1 MRGVLLWDRFQYAF
15 DKELH
20 MRVFSTFPLLHRAGL
35 TGWRLLAACLAICVV
50 FLTSPAT
57 LHGQA
62 LSSITGTVTDATGGV
77 MPNVKIT
84 VTNTA
89 TQVAS
94 HTVTS
99 SSGTYTVTDLIP
111 GTYTVQAE
119 NPGFQ
124 TSVHNGVLV
133 EVGRPSTVDVPMQT
147 GNVSQSVEVQE
158 AAITLNTTQPEL
170 GTTIE
175 SAVVQALPVQLD
187 AGDGRGRQIDSF
199 VFLAPG
205 VTGGTFSKRINGG
218 VDFESEVVFNGVP
231 MAQSETQGF
240 QTIWNPPFEQV
251 NEFNVLRS
259 SFSAQYGL
267 AQGVVTYQTASGT
280 NQLHGDVF
288 EILRNSMFDARGAYN
303 KTTPIDRENNYGF
316 TVGGPVWIPKL
327 YNGKNRLFFHL
338 STEWYRRNFP
348 DLTFM
353 SLPTAAEKQGNFSA
367 TGLTIYDPTTHTPFP
382 NDTIPTSRF
391 SPLSATLI
399 PLMPDPTFAGYSSNF
414 QSNEGVLPTRQINW
428 GFNIDYNVNDK
439 QSIHWSQWRDKQ
451 TTYATETSSH
461 LLGELGSQTRNPD
474 LGTVFLLSY
483 SNSLT
488 PHLVMTAGASWL
500 GELNDQLSLVKNS
513 NFAAAPGAP
522 QLPQIT
528 FAGPL
533 APTDF
538 GSPWIQS
545 INRKLGWVIENNY
558 LWIKGKHTFN
568 IGLEVRR
575 TYQDDNECQHCAGT
589 FKFSNNQTADP
600 NNLGTTGNGF
610 ASFLLGTVDS
620 ANRIGSP
627 ELRLRN
633 RDFSPYIQDDIKLRP
648 NFTINIG
655 LRWDVMVPFTEVN
668 NQIVFFDPKVP
679 NPAADGLPGA
689 ATKFG
694 ACTGCAGFTHA
705 DIRWNHFS
713 PRLGFSYGLSNKTVL
728 QGGAAWNYLDGG
740 AYEYG
745 TSKVAV
751 NYANLLTGSFNRNST
766 GTTTPGFGSWDSN
779 ILPIPAPVP
788 FSNGLGIAQPIN
800 AFSRTDGIAPYV
812 IVWSIGIQRE
822 LPFNLL
828 LSAHYTGNRANFLP
842 GQLNPPNQLDSSKL
856 GLGSTLGLQVTDPAA
871 VAAGVTIPYANFLT
885 NYGSSAT
892 VLQALRPFPQFAS
905 IFNNFDNSGSAL
917 YNALQMQLEKRFS
930 AGLGFLVSYNLSRM
944 MSNTN
949 SGFSSFGATALN
961 RNNQK
966 AEWSIDNN
974 DQPQMITIAGT
985 YELPIGKGKALL
997 NDKGIAS
1004 NILGGWQLSPIL
1016 SYQAGTPLWS
1026 GGTGGSVVAPGDP
1039 LGNNCA
1045 PCNRANV
1052 VPGVQQEFS
1061 YSNVYKGLPVL
1072 NAAAFTAPGL
1082 WVLGTTPRVLNM
1094 RGPWNLNENV
1104 SLSKKFGIGE
1114 HVKAELRMSYF
1125 NLLNRV
1131 VLGGP
1136 NLNLVDPNF
1145 GMVINSQANT
1155 QRQGQAQFQ
1164 VSF

>member
-1 MRGVLLWDRFQYAF
+1 
-15 DKELH
+15 
-20 MRVFSTFPLLHRAGL
+20 MRVFSMLPLLQRAGVG
-35 TGWRLLAACLAICVV
+35 GWRLLAVSLAACLALLI
-50 FLTSPAT
+50 SPVA

-77 MPNVKIT
+77 TPNVKIT
-84 VTNTA
+84 VTNSA

-94 HTVTS
+94 HSVTS

-111 GTYTVQAE
+111 GSYTVQAE
-119 NPGFQ
+119 LAGFEA
-124 TSVHNGVLV
+124 SVHNGVLV
-133 EVGRPSTVDVPMQT
+133 EVGRPSTVDISLLT
-147 GNVSQSVEVQE
+147 GSVSQSVEVQE

-175 SAVVQALPVQLD
+175 NAVVEALPVEIS
-187 AGDGRGRQIDSF
+187 GGRGRQIDQF

-218 VDFESEVVFNGVP
+218 VDFESEVVFNGIP

-288 EILRNSMFDARGAYN
+288 EIIRNNFFDARGAYN
-303 KTTPIDRENNYGF
+303 PTTPVDKENNYGF
-316 TVGGPVWIPKL
+316 TVGGPVWIPKV
-327 YNGKNRLFFHL
+327 YNGKNRLFFHFSL
-338 STEWYRRNFP
+338 DWYRVNQT
-348 DLTFM
+348 DTTFM
-353 SLPTAAEKQGNFSA
+353 SLPTAAEKQGNFSDL
-367 TGLTIYDPTTHTPFP
+367 LTLKVPAPIYDPTTNVPFP
-382 NDTIPTSRF
+382 GNIIPTTRF
-391 SPLSATLI
+391 SPLSSTLI
-399 PLMPDPTFAGYSSNF
+399 PLMPNPTFGGYANNF
-414 QSNEGVLPTRQINW
+414 QSNEGVLPTRQTNW
-428 GFNIDYNVNDK
+428 GFNIDYNINDK
-439 QSIHWSQWRDKQ
+439 QSIHWSEWRDKQ
-451 TTYATETSSH
+451 TSYATETSSH
-461 LLGELGSQTRNPD
+461 LLGELGSETRNPD
-474 LGTVFLLSY
+474 LGTVFLLNY

-500 GELNDQLSLVKNS
+500 GELNDQLSLIKNS

-522 QLPQIT
+522 QLPQINFT
-528 FAGPL
+528 GNL

-558 LWIKGKHTFN
+558 LWINGKHTFN

-589 FKFSNNQTADP
+589 FNFSNNETADP
-600 NNLGTTGNGF
+600 NNLGTTGNAF
-610 ASFLLGTVDS
+610 ASYLLGTVDS

-633 RDFSPYIQDDIKLRP
+633 RDVSPYIQDDIKLKP

-668 NQIVFFDPKVP
+668 NQIVFFDPSVA
-679 NPAADGLPGA
+679 NPAAGGLPGA

-694 ACTGCAGFTHA
+694 TCTGCAGFTHA
-705 DIRWNHFS
+705 NIRWNHFS
-713 PRLGFSYGLSNKTVL
+713 PRLGFSYGLNNKTVV
-728 QGGAAWNYLDGG
+728 QGGLSWNYLDGG

-751 NYANLLTGSFNRNST
+751 NYANLLTGSFNRSST
-766 GTTTPGFGSWDSN
+766 GTTTAGFGSWDSN
-779 ILPIPAPVP
+779 ILPVPAPVP
-788 FSNGLGIAQPIN
+788 FSNSLGIAQPIN
-800 AFSRTDGIAPYV
+800 AFSPTDGIAPYV
-812 IVWSIGIQRE
+812 ISWSIGIQRE
-822 LPFNLL
+822 LPSNML
-828 LSAHYTGNRANFLP
+828 LSAHYVGNRANFLP
-842 GQLNPPNQLDSSKL
+842 AQLNPPNQLDSSKL
-856 GLGSTLGLQVTDPAA
+856 GLGSTLGLPANSAAA
-871 VAAGVTIPYANFLT
+871 VAAGVTIPYPSFLSD
-885 NYGSSAT
+885 YGSGAT

-905 IFNNFDNSGSAL
+905 IFNNFDDSGSAF
-917 YNALQMQLEKRFS
+917 YNALQVQLEKRFS

-949 SGFSSFGATALN
+949 SGFSSFANVALN

-974 DQPQMITIAGT
+974 DQPQMISIAGT
-985 YELPIGKGKALL
+985 YELPIGKGKPLL
-997 NDKGIAS
+997 NDKGVAS
-1004 NILGGWQLSPIL
+1004 NILGGWQISPIL
-1016 SYQAGTPLWS
+1016 TYAEGTPLWN
-1026 GGTGGSVVAPGDP
+1026 GTGGSVTVPGDP
-1039 LGNNCA
+1039 LGNGCA
-1045 PCNRANV
+1045 PCNRANI

-1061 YSNVYKGLPVL
+1061 YSNVYTGQPVL
-1072 NAAAFTAPGL
+1072 NAAAFSNPGL
-1082 WVLGTTPRVLNM
+1082 WVLGTAPRVLDI

-1104 SLSKKFGIGE
+1104 SLSKRFGLGE
-1114 HVKAELRMSYF
+1114 RVKAELRISYF
-1125 NLLNRV
+1125 NLFNRV
-1131 VLGGP
+1131 VFGGP
-1136 NLNLVDPNF
+1136 DLTLTDSNF
-1145 GMVINSQANT
+1145 GKVINSQNNT

-1164 VSF
+1164 VNF

>member
-1 MRGVLLWDRFQYAF
+1 
-15 DKELH
+15 
-20 MRVFSTFPLLHRAGL
+20 MRVFSMFPLLHRAS
-35 TGWRLLAACLAICVV
+35 TAGWRLLAACLAVCLAL
-50 FLTSPAT
+50 LTSPAS

-89 TQVAS
+89 TLVAS
-94 HTVTS
+94 HSVTS

-119 NPGFQ
+119 DPGFQ

-133 EVGRPSTVDVPMQT
+133 EVGRPSTVDVSMQT
-147 GNVSQSVEVQE
+147 GNVTQSVEVQE

-175 SAVVQALPVQLD
+175 NAVVEQLPVELS
-187 AGDGRGRQIDSF
+187 GGRGRQIDQF

-259 SFSAQYGL
+259 SLSAQYGL

-280 NQLHGDVF
+280 NQFHGDAF
-288 EILRNSMFDARGAYN
+288 EIIRNNFFDARGAYN
-303 KTTPIDRENNYGF
+303 PTTPIDKENNYGF
-316 TVGGPVWIPKL
+316 TIGGPVLIPKL

-338 STEWYRRNFP
+338 SMEWYRTNATSTGF
-348 DLTFM
+348 F
-353 SLPTAAEKQGNFSA
+353 SLPTAAEKQGNFSDL
-367 TGLTIYDPTTHTPFP
+367 LTLSTPIPIYDPKSGAPFP
-382 NDTIPTSRF
+382 GNIIPTNRF
-391 SPLSATLI
+391 SALSSTLI
-399 PLMPDPTFAGYSSNF
+399 PLMPDPTGPGYAN
-414 QSNEGVLPTRQINW
+414 NEYNQLGVIPTRQDPW
-428 GFNIDYNVNDK
+428 GFNIDYNLNDK
-439 QSIHWSQWRDKQ
+439 QSLHFSTWRDKQ
-451 TTYATETSSH
+451 TSYATENGNCC
-461 LLGELGSQTRNPD
+461 LKGELGAETYNPD

-500 GELNDQLSLVKNS
+500 GELNDQLSLIKNS
-513 NFAAAPGAP
+513 SFAAAPGAP
-522 QLPQIT
+522 QLPAIN
-528 FAGPL
+528 FSGPL
-533 APTDF
+533 SPTTM

-545 INRKLGWVIENNY
+545 VNRKLGWVVANNY
-558 LWIKGKHTFN
+558 LWIRGKHTFN
-568 IGLEVRR
+568 IGWETRR
-575 TYQDDNECQHCAGT
+575 TYQDDNECQKCAGS
-589 FKFSNNQTADP
+589 FSFSNNETADP
-600 NNLGTTGNGF
+600 ANLGTTGNAF

-620 ANRIGSP
+620 ANRVGSP

-648 NFTINIG
+648 NFTINLG
-655 LRWDVMVPFTEVN
+655 LRWDIMVPFTEVH
-668 NQIVFFDPKVP
+668 NQIVYQDPHIP
-679 NPAADGLPGA
+679 NPGADGLLGA

-694 ACTGCAGFTHA
+694 TCTGCAGITRA

-713 PRLGFSYGLSNKTVL
+713 PRLGFSYGLHDKTVL
-728 QGGAAWNYLDGG
+728 QGGVSWNYLDGG

-766 GTTTPGFGSWDSN
+766 GSTTAGFGSWDSN

-788 FSNGLGIAQPIN
+788 FSPSLGIGQFIDT
-800 AFSRTDGIAPYV
+800 FSRADGIAPYV
-812 IVWSIGIQRE
+812 ISWNVGIQRE
-822 LPFNLL
+822 LPFNML
-828 LSAHYTGNRANFLP
+828 LSAAYAGNRGNFLP
-842 GQLNPPNQLDSSKL
+842 AQLNIVNQMSPQYLS
-856 GLGSTLGLQVTDPAA
+856 LGSTLGLQVTDPAA
-871 VAAGVTIPYANFLT
+871 VAAGIHIPFSSFLST
-885 NYGSSAT
+885 YGSSAT
-892 VLQALRPFPQFAS
+892 VQQALRPYPQFGF
-905 IFNNFDNSGSAL
+905 IFNNFDNSGSSL
-917 YNALQMQLEKRFS
+917 YNALQMTLEKRFS
-930 AGLGFLVSYNLSRM
+930 SGLSFLVSYNLSRM

-949 SGFSSFGATALN
+949 SGFTSFGANSLN
-961 RNNQK
+961 KNNQK

-974 DQPQMITIAGT
+974 DQPNMISIAGT

-997 NDKGIAS
+997 NNKGIAS
-1004 NILGGWQLSPIL
+1004 NILGNWQISPIL
-1016 SYQAGTPLWS
+1016 TYSTGSPLWS
-1026 GGTGGSVVAPGDP
+1026 GTGGSVAVPGDP
-1039 LGNNCA
+1039 LGNGCN
-1045 PCNRANV
+1045 PCNRADI

-1061 YSNVYKGLPVL
+1061 YSNVYSGKPVL
-1072 NAAAFTAPGL
+1072 NAAAFTNPGL
-1082 WVLGTTPRVLNM
+1082 WVLGTAPRVLDI

-1104 SLSKKFGIGE
+1104 SLSKKFVIAE
-1114 HVKAELRMSYF
+1114 RVKAELRISYF

-1136 NLNLVDPNF
+1136 DLTLTDPNF
-1145 GMVINSQANT
+1145 GLVINSQANT